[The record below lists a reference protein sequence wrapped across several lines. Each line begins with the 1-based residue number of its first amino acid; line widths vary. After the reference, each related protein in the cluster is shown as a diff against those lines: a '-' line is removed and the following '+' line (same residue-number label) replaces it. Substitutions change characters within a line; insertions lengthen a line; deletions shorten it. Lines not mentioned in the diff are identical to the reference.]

1 MLLNNYQILLEQSEI
16 EFKYKN
22 YQNQKPFQLM
32 TYVEETSYFEIVP
45 PGHTITY
52 KNVYTYV
59 RFCLIT
65 LILLIINNVNALFVG
80 RYDLS

>member
-1 MLLNNYQILLEQSEI
+1 
-16 EFKYKN
+16 
-22 YQNQKPFQLM
+22 M

-65 LILLIINNVNALFVG
+65 LILLIINNVNIDMRSLLVDMISARKYMV
-80 RYDLS
+80 